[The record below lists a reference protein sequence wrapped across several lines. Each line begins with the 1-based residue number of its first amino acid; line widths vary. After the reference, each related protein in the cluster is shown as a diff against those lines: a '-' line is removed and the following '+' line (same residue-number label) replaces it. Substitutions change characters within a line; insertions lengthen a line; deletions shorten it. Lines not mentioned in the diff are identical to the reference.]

1 MAEMSIEEKVG
12 QLTGVVLGPSGV
24 ARPVDGPTPGVVLV
38 GPRPLTAMARDLA
51 EAQTRIRATAHRPIP
66 ALAVALH
73 EPTDLP
79 ALPPTLARA
88 ATWDTDLVAELA
100 AATAGPLAAAGI
112 HATAGLSVAPALRRA
127 GWADVAGS
135 LGSDPVL
142 AAELVRAHVYGLQG
156 GPAVR
161 PGGGTLAAVVPD
173 VGGTAGQAVRGVDH
187 GWSERRLRTTVLPAS
202 ESAIRAG
209 AALVLPAA
217 AANDGVPLH
226 ADSRLLQQVLRAEWG
241 FTGVVLASADD
252 VLGLAERHHVA
263 ETADAALALA
273 IESGVHIV
281 FGPDGAEGP
290 GGADDVA
297 RRMLHLLVEGRLASW
312 LVDAAVVTVLQ
323 LKLALG
329 LFDEPVPVR
338 PPLPR
343 RGPGGARGPGRS
355 PVDGAAH
362 RPARGAPPRR
372 AGPGPRGR
380 GRPDGRDAPAGR
392 ARWPASTRAAR
403 GPSTRTR
410 CGGARPLPSS
420 WWSTTPRGRRARSAG
435 WSPPARRASRSWA
448 APTRGCSLPLVATT
462 AAVVLCWQPV
472 NVHAEA
478 HADVLLGAA
487 EPGGRLPV
495 PITGD
500 GGRVVCPLGHGAGYT
515 TVSTPTCGSRRDR
528 GPGAAAAGR
537 PVPGD
542 ERGRPGR
549 QGGRAGATCAT
560 RSPRSPAPRRA
571 WPRSP
576 RSSSQPGRTVT
587 VTLRIAAA
595 RLAVWNRAMR
605 HVVEPGTFTVFVGRS
620 AADLRLRG
628 TVVVDSAADLTD

>member
-38 GPRPLTAMARDLA
+38 GPRPLTTMARDLA

-281 FGPDGAEGP
+281 FGPDGSEGP

-297 RRMLHLLVEGRLASW
+297 RRMLRLLVEGRLASW

-329 LFDEPVPVR
+329 LFDEPV
-338 PPLPR
+338 
-343 RGPGGARGPGRS
+343 A
-355 PVDGAAH
+355 
-362 RPARGAPPRR
+362 RPAAAAPPRR
-372 AGPGPRGR
+372 GWRSRPGPPPSRRCCSPTRARCSPRRVGPDPRGR
-380 GRPDGRDAPAGR
+380 GWTDGRDARAGQRVGPQAPERRAGR
-392 ARWPASTRAAR
+392 RPGR
-403 GPSTRTR
+403 GPVAP
-410 CGGARPLPSS
+410 G
-420 WWSTTPRGRRARSAG
+420 RGRRRGGRRPRGGGGRDRQAG
-435 WSPPARRASRSWA
+435 RHRHAVRRARGRRRPAGARLRSSRRPPPSCCA
-448 APTRGCSLPLVATT
+448 
-462 AAVVLCWQPV
+462 
-472 NVHAEA
+472 
-478 HADVLLGAA
+478 
-487 EPGGRLPV
+487 
-495 PITGD
+495 
-500 GGRVVCPLGHGAGYT
+500 
-515 TVSTPTCGSRRDR
+515 GSR
-528 GPGAAAAGR
+528 
-537 PVPGD
+537 
-542 ERGRPGR
+542 
-549 QGGRAGATCAT
+549 
-560 RSPRSPAPRRA
+560 
-571 WPRSP
+571 
-576 RSSSQPGRTVT
+576 
-587 VTLRIAAA
+587 
-595 RLAVWNRAMR
+595 
-605 HVVEPGTFTVFVGRS
+605 
-620 AADLRLRG
+620 
-628 TVVVDSAADLTD
+628 